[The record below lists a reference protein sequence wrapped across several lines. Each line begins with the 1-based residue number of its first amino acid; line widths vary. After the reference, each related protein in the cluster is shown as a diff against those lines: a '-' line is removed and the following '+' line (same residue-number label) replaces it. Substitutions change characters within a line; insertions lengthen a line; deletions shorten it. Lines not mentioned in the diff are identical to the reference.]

1 MAGGG
6 LPPPPTRAGAGDF
19 AWTAWYNQLY
29 TLLNTSGSV
38 SWNLVNKAGSSIADL
53 QNKNHG
59 LLTSILGTGQ
69 YHISSAEATNVTAL
83 PNISGNAATATNVA
97 YSGLTGTV
105 PTWNQNTTGNAGT
118 VTNGVYTTGSY
129 SNPAWITSIDY
140 SKLSGTV
147 PTWNQNTTGS
157 ANLLSVQSKSSDPT
171 TSDIAAS
178 KAAVYKNTTTG
189 LVKLWANDGGTMKS
203 VLLT

>member
-1 MAGGG
+1 MSGGG

-29 TLLNTSGSV
+29 TLLNTNGSV
-38 SWNLVNKAGSSIADL
+38 SWDLVNKAGSSIADL

-69 YHISSAEATNVTAL
+69 YHISSAEAANVTAL
-83 PNISGNAATATNVA
+83 PNISGNAAT
-97 YSGLTGTV
+97 SSSC
-105 PTWNQNTTGNAGT
+105 TGNAAT
-118 VTNGVYTTGSY
+118 ATSTG
-129 SNPAWITSIDY
+129 
-140 SKLSGTV
+140 
-147 PTWNQNTTGS
+147 
-157 ANLLSVQSKSSDPT
+157 LLTVQSKSSDPT

-189 LVKLWANDGGTMKS
+189 LVKLWTNDGGTMKS
-203 VLLT
+203 VTLI

>member
-38 SWNLVNKAGSSIADL
+38 SWALVNKAGSSIADL

-59 LLTSILGTGQ
+59 LLTNILGTGQ

-105 PTWNQNTTGNAGT
+105 PTWNQNTTG
-118 VTNGVYTTGSY
+118 S
-129 SNPAWITSIDY
+129 S
-140 SKLSGTV
+140 
-147 PTWNQNTTGS
+147 
-157 ANLLSVQSKSSDPT
+157 NLLAVQSKSSDPT

-178 KAAVYKNTTTG
+178 KAAVYKNTTSG
-189 LVKLWANDGGTMKS
+189 LVKLWTNDAGTMKS
-203 VLLT
+203 VLLA

>member
-29 TLLNTSGSV
+29 TLLNTQGSV
-38 SWNLVNKAGSSIADL
+38 SWALVNKAGSSIADL

-59 LLTSILGTGQ
+59 LLTNILGTGQ

-105 PTWNQNTTGNAGT
+105 PTWNQNTTG
-118 VTNGVYTTGSY
+118 S
-129 SNPAWITSIDY
+129 S
-140 SKLSGTV
+140 
-147 PTWNQNTTGS
+147 
-157 ANLLSVQSKSSDPT
+157 NLLAVQSKSSDPT

-178 KAAVYKNTTTG
+178 KAAVYKNTTSG
-189 LVKLWANDGGTMKS
+189 LVKLWTNDAGTMKS
-203 VLLT
+203 VLLA

>member
-6 LPPPPTRAGAGDF
+6 LPPPPTRAESGDF

-29 TLLNTSGSV
+29 ILLSTTGSV
-38 SWNLVNKAGSSIADL
+38 SWDLVNKAGSSIADL

-59 LLTSILGTGQ
+59 LLTNILGTGQ

-105 PTWNQNTTGNAGT
+105 PTWNQD
-118 VTNGVYTTGSY
+118 TTGS
-129 SNPAWITSIDY
+129 S
-140 SKLSGTV
+140 
-147 PTWNQNTTGS
+147 
-157 ANLLSVQSKSSDPT
+157 NLLAVQSKSSDPT

-178 KAAVYKNTTTG
+178 KAAVYKNTTSG
-189 LVKLWANDGGTMKS
+189 LVKLWTNDGGTMKS

>member
-29 TLLNTSGSV
+29 TLLNTNGSV
-38 SWNLVNKAGSSIADL
+38 SWDLINKAGSSIADL
-53 QNKNHG
+53 QNKNHN
-59 LLTSILGTGQ
+59 LLTGKQGGTTNEF
-69 YHISSAEATNVTAL
+69 YHLTAAQAALVALL
-83 PNISGNAATATNVA
+83 PNISGNAATATNVP
-97 YSGLTGTV
+97 YSGLTGAV
-105 PTWNQNTTGNAGT
+105 PTWNQD
-118 VTNGVYTTGSY
+118 TTGS
-129 SNPAWITSIDY
+129 S
-140 SKLSGTV
+140 
-147 PTWNQNTTGS
+147 
-157 ANLLSVQSKSSDPT
+157 NLLAVQSKSSDPT

>member
-6 LPPPPTRAGAGDF
+6 LPPPPTRAESGDF

-29 TLLNTSGSV
+29 ILLSTTGSV
-38 SWNLVNKAGSSIADL
+38 SWDLVNKAGSSIADL

-59 LLTSILGTGQ
+59 LLTNILGTGQ

-83 PNISGNAATATNVA
+83 PNISGNA
-97 YSGLTGTV
+97 
-105 PTWNQNTTGNAGT
+105 GT

-129 SNPAWITSIDY
+129 ANPSWITSIDY

-157 ANLLSVQSKSSDPT
+157 ANLLAVQSLSGDPT

-178 KAAVYKNTTTG
+178 KAAVYKNTTSG
-189 LVKLWANDGGTMKS
+189 LVKLWTNDGGTMKS

>member
-6 LPPPPTRAGAGDF
+6 LPPPPTRAESGDF

-29 TLLNTSGSV
+29 ILLSTTGSV
-38 SWNLVNKAGSSIADL
+38 SWDLVNKAGSSIADL

-59 LLTSILGTGQ
+59 LLTNILGTGQ

-105 PTWNQNTTGNAGT
+105 PTWNQNTTG
-118 VTNGVYTTGSY
+118 
-129 SNPAWITSIDY
+129 
-140 SKLSGTV
+140 
-147 PTWNQNTTGS
+147 S
-157 ANLLSVQSKSSDPT
+157 ANLLAVQSLSGDPT

-189 LVKLWANDGGTMKS
+189 LVKLWTNDAGTMKS
-203 VLLT
+203 VLLA

>member
-29 TLLNTSGSV
+29 TLLNTNGSV
-38 SWNLVNKAGSSIADL
+38 SWDLVNKAGSSIADL

-69 YHISSAEATNVTAL
+69 YHISSAEAANVTAL
-83 PNISGNAATATNVA
+83 PNIS
-97 YSGLTGTV
+97 
-105 PTWNQNTTGNAGT
+105 GNAGT

-189 LVKLWANDGGTMKS
+189 LVKLWTNDGGSMKS

>member
-29 TLLNTSGSV
+29 VLLNTNGSV
-38 SWNLVNKAGSSIADL
+38 SWDLVNKAGSSIADL

-69 YHISSAEATNVTAL
+69 YHISAGEATNVTAL
-83 PNISGNAATATNVA
+83 PNIS
-97 YSGLTGTV
+97 
-105 PTWNQNTTGNAGT
+105 GNAGT

-189 LVKLWANDGGTMKS
+189 LVKLWTNDGGTMKS

>member
-29 TLLNTSGSV
+29 TLLNTNGSV
-38 SWNLVNKAGSSIADL
+38 SWDLVNKAGSSIADL

-59 LLTSILGTGQ
+59 LLTNILGTGQ
-69 YHISSAEATNVTAL
+69 YHISSAEATRVSAL
-83 PNISGNAATATNVA
+83 PNISGNAATATNVP
-97 YSGLTGTV
+97 YSGLTGAV
-105 PTWNQNTTGNAGT
+105 PTWNQD
-118 VTNGVYTTGSY
+118 TTGS
-129 SNPAWITSIDY
+129 S
-140 SKLSGTV
+140 
-147 PTWNQNTTGS
+147 
-157 ANLLSVQSKSSDPT
+157 NLLAVQSKSSDPT

>member
-6 LPPPPTRAGAGDF
+6 LPPPPTRAESGDF

-29 TLLNTSGSV
+29 ILLSTTGSV
-38 SWNLVNKAGSSIADL
+38 SWDLVNKAGSSIADL

-59 LLTSILGTGQ
+59 LLTNILGTGQ

-105 PTWNQNTTGNAGT
+105 PTWNQNTTG
-118 VTNGVYTTGSY
+118 
-129 SNPAWITSIDY
+129 
-140 SKLSGTV
+140 
-147 PTWNQNTTGS
+147 S
-157 ANLLSVQSKSSDPT
+157 ANLLAVQSLSGDPT

-189 LVKLWANDGGTMKS
+189 LVKLWTNDGGTMKS

>member
-6 LPPPPTRAGAGDF
+6 LPPPPTRAESGDF

-29 TLLNTSGSV
+29 ILLSTTGSV
-38 SWNLVNKAGSSIADL
+38 SWDLVNKAGSSIADL

-59 LLTSILGTGQ
+59 LLTNILGTGQ

-83 PNISGNAATATNVA
+83 PNISGNAAT
-97 YSGLTGTV
+97 
-105 PTWNQNTTGNAGT
+105 

-140 SKLSGTV
+140 NKLSGTV

-157 ANLLSVQSKSSDPT
+157 ANLLAVQSLSGDPT

-189 LVKLWANDGGTMKS
+189 LVKLWTNDGGTMKS

>member
-1 MAGGG
+1 MDGGG
-6 LPPPPTRAGAGDF
+6 LPPPPTRAESGDF

-29 TLLNTSGSV
+29 ILLSTTGSV
-38 SWNLVNKAGSSIADL
+38 SWDLVNKAGSSIADL

-59 LLTSILGTGQ
+59 LLTNILGTGQ

-105 PTWNQNTTGNAGT
+105 PTWNQD
-118 VTNGVYTTGSY
+118 TTGS
-129 SNPAWITSIDY
+129 S
-140 SKLSGTV
+140 
-147 PTWNQNTTGS
+147 
-157 ANLLSVQSKSSDPT
+157 NLLAVQSKSSDPT

-189 LVKLWANDGGTMKS
+189 LVKLWTNDAGTMKS
-203 VLLT
+203 VLLA

>member
-29 TLLNTSGSV
+29 TLLNTQGSV

-59 LLTSILGTGQ
+59 LLTNILGTGQ
-69 YHISSAEATNVTAL
+69 YHISAAEATNVTAL

-97 YSGLTGTV
+97 YSGLT
-105 PTWNQNTTGNAGT
+105 
-118 VTNGVYTTGSY
+118 
-129 SNPAWITSIDY
+129 
-140 SKLSGTV
+140 GTV

-189 LVKLWANDGGTMKS
+189 LVKLWTNDGGTMKS
-203 VLLT
+203 VTLI

>member
-6 LPPPPTRAGAGDF
+6 LPPPPTRAESGDF

-29 TLLNTSGSV
+29 ILLSTTGSV
-38 SWNLVNKAGSSIADL
+38 SWDLVNKAGSSIADL

-59 LLTSILGTGQ
+59 LLTNILGTGQ

-83 PNISGNAATATNVA
+83 PNISGNA
-97 YSGLTGTV
+97 
-105 PTWNQNTTGNAGT
+105 GT
-118 VTNGVYTTGSY
+118 VTNGVYTNGSY
-129 SNPAWITSIDY
+129 ANPSWITSIDY

-157 ANLLSVQSKSSDPT
+157 ANLLAVQSLSGDPT

-189 LVKLWANDGGTMKS
+189 LVKLWTNDAGTMKS
-203 VLLT
+203 VLLA

>member
-29 TLLNTSGSV
+29 TLLSTQGSV

-59 LLTSILGTGQ
+59 LLTNILGTGQ
-69 YHISSAEATNVTAL
+69 YHISSAEAANVTAL
-83 PNISGNAATATNVA
+83 PNISGNAATAT
-97 YSGLTGTV
+97 STGLLT
-105 PTWNQNTTGNAGT
+105 
-118 VTNGVYTTGSY
+118 
-129 SNPAWITSIDY
+129 
-140 SKLSGTV
+140 
-147 PTWNQNTTGS
+147 
-157 ANLLSVQSKSSDPT
+157 VQSKSSDPT
-171 TSDIAAS
+171 SSDIAAS

-189 LVKLWANDGGTMKS
+189 LVKLWTNDGGTMKS

>member
-6 LPPPPTRAGAGDF
+6 LPPPPTRAESGDF

-29 TLLNTSGSV
+29 ILLSTTGSV
-38 SWNLVNKAGSSIADL
+38 SWDLVNKAGSSIADL

-59 LLTSILGTGQ
+59 LLTNILGTGQ

-105 PTWNQNTTGNAGT
+105 PTWNQNTTG
-118 VTNGVYTTGSY
+118 
-129 SNPAWITSIDY
+129 
-140 SKLSGTV
+140 
-147 PTWNQNTTGS
+147 S

-189 LVKLWANDGGTMKS
+189 LVKLWTNDAGTMKS
-203 VLLT
+203 VLLA

>member
-6 LPPPPTRAGAGDF
+6 LPPPPTRAESGDF

-29 TLLNTSGSV
+29 ILLSTTGSV
-38 SWNLVNKAGSSIADL
+38 SWDLVNKAGSSIADL

-59 LLTSILGTGQ
+59 LLTNILGTGQ

-105 PTWNQNTTGNAGT
+105 PTWNQD
-118 VTNGVYTTGSY
+118 TTGS
-129 SNPAWITSIDY
+129 S
-140 SKLSGTV
+140 
-147 PTWNQNTTGS
+147 
-157 ANLLSVQSKSSDPT
+157 NLLAVQSKSSDPT

-189 LVKLWANDGGTMKS
+189 LVKLWTNDAGTMKS
-203 VLLT
+203 VLLA